1 MIATETLTEEDR
13 RTIIEHELE
22 DADFRKWWDAQRQLS
37 AEDVDK
43 ITLRLEMTGR
53 PNQQF

>member
-13 RTIIEHELE
+13 RTIIEQELE
-22 DADFRKWWDAQRQLS
+22 DADFRQWWDAQRQLS

-43 ITLRLEMTGR
+43 IALRLEMTGR

>member
-1 MIATETLTEEDR
+1 MIATETLAEEDR
-13 RTIIEHELE
+13 RTIIDHELE
-22 DADFRKWWDAQRQLS
+22 DSDFRKWWDAQRQLS

-43 ITLRLEMTGR
+43 IALRLEMTGR

>member
-1 MIATETLTEEDR
+1 MIATETLAEEDR
-13 RTIIEHELE
+13 RTIIDHELE

-43 ITLRLEMTGR
+43 IALRLEMTGR